1 MLFKYH
7 DTCSMFVVL
16 KYSYLNYSQE
26 NILETVDRHQVKGQ
40 TFNQTYIF
48 SHYWRNTFVLLDI
61 LKFINVTILVI
72 LKVLFILPAILLF
85 CCLLINTG
93 SNFLR

>member
-48 SHYWRNTFVLLDI
+48 SHY
-61 LKFINVTILVI
+61 
-72 LKVLFILPAILLF
+72 
-85 CCLLINTG
+85 
-93 SNFLR
+93 